1 MRKCAFFE
9 RKGLTPSMVNA
20 PNKSEI
26 VRSCRADDSGHHN
39 SMGIEVSRDHVEMQ
53 HDVAGA
59 LRE

>member
-26 VRSCRADDSGHHN
+26 VRPCRADDSGHHN